1 MPMTPGK
8 DEDKTSFMNRC
19 VPDMVGTGPDKRP
32 NDQAV
37 GICIDIWDRN
47 KGKTAKP
54 DVTKQPE
61 PDPDE
66 DYQDFM
72 DRCTETDDEET
83 CQLQWDNRALA
94 SRTTKIDHD
103 GMTIQKTHAGHIDGA
118 EYVLSDET
126 IDRMGDVIQ
135 SSGWRLDAFKKN
147 PIALFN
153 HRADFIVGTW
163 RNLRIEEGVL
173 RGHLQLAPEGT
184 SPRIDEI
191 RKLVEAGI
199 LKATS
204 VGFKPLKY
212 EALNKDSVPP
222 NPFGGLRF
230 LEQELVE
237 TSLVSVPANPNAL
250 AIAKNLDISDT
261 TLRLVFAGQGE
272 KTPDKIVRRSHAG
285 QGNSSIRTKEKAMSL
300 AQTIIETQSQLA
312 VLRDGL
318 QQHLDTLDND
328 NVSDAQM
335 QKTDEFH
342 VRIAKV
348 RKLLDQHIESEKALG
363 LATSAA
369 HDPDPHEIRMPT
381 RRVEPAA
388 NGGGNS
394 SITRVPAE
402 VKVPYKPGDHTWK
415 ALTCLVK
422 MQGDRYRKAT
432 ALDVIRDTVGENDK
446 VRTMFDVL
454 IGKSASVPA
463 LTTATGWAA
472 ELVRTDIQGFMDSL
486 QPAAVATRLL
496 AKGLSFSFGTN
507 GIISIPTRSATPT
520 IAGSFVGEAAPIP
533 VRQGAF
539 TAITM
544 VPKKLA
550 VITVFSREIS
560 EHSDPAIEGL
570 LRTAIVEDTSVA
582 VDSVLLD
589 ANAATN
595 VRPAGLR
602 NGVSTLTP
610 TAGGGFAAIVGDVKL
625 LVGAL
630 TTSTLGN
637 LRNPV
642 WLMSPMLELGLRLT
656 VAPNTGVFPFAA
668 EINAGTFAG
677 FPVIVSPNVTAD
689 TLFLVDAAD
698 LVSASGEPRFD
709 VSDSATVHME
719 DTTPLAIS
727 SSGTP
732 NTVAAPV
739 RSFWQTDTL
748 GIRMIMPLNWA
759 MRRTGM
765 VAYITGTTWD

>member
-1 MPMTPGK
+1 MPMTPHK
-8 DEDKTSFMNRC
+8 DEDKTAFMDRC
-19 VPDMVGTGPDKRP
+19 MHDMSKDPDRT
-32 NDQAV
+32 NDQNLAA
-37 GICIDIWDRN
+37 CIDIWDRN
-47 KGKTAKP
+47 KGKAL
-54 DVTKQPE
+54 KQAPE

-66 DYQDFM
+66 DEQEFM
-72 DRCTETDDEET
+72 DRCIEEIGDEGE
-83 CQLQWDNRALA
+83 CELAWENRKVTA
-94 SRTTKIDHD
+94 
-103 GMTIQKTHAGHIDGA
+103 IQHKTHAGHIDGA

-135 SSGWRLDAFKKN
+135 SSGWRLDNFKRN

-153 HRADFIVGTW
+153 HRADFIVGKW
-163 RNLRIEEGVL
+163 RDLRIEDGVL

-272 KTPDKIVRRSHAG
+272 RTLDSKIVRRSHGGHADKSTVR
-285 QGNSSIRTKEKAMSL
+285 NKDKAMSL
-300 AQTIIETQSQLA
+300 AQNIVEAQSQLGL
-312 VLRDGL
+312 LRDGL

-328 NVSDAQM
+328 NVTDAQM

-342 VRIAKV
+342 EKIG
-348 RKLLDQHIESEKALG
+348 RKRKQVDQLIESEKALG
-363 LATSAA
+363 LATTAE
-369 HDPDPHEIRMPT
+369 HEQVHEIRMPKRT
-381 RRVEPAA
+381 VDPVAER
-388 NGGGNS
+388 N
-394 SITRVPAE
+394 ITRVPAE
-402 VKVPYKPGDHTWK
+402 AGKIYKPGDHTWK

-422 MQGDRYRKAT
+422 MQGDRYRKAS

-446 VRTMFDVL
+446 VRAVFDVL
-454 IGKSASVPA
+454 IGKAATVPA
-463 LTTATGWAA
+463 LTSQTGWAA
-472 ELVRTDIQGFMDSL
+472 ELVRTDIQGFMESL

-496 AKGLSFSFGTN
+496 AKGLQFAFGTN

-520 IAGSFVGEAAPIP
+520 IAGSFVGEGAPIP

-610 TAGGGFAAIVGDVKL
+610 TTGGGFAAIVGDVKL
-625 LVGAL
+625 LVAAL

-642 WLMSPMLELGLRLT
+642 WLMSPLLELGLRLT
-656 VAPNTGVFPFAA
+656 VAPNTGTFPFAA
-668 EINAGTFAG
+668 ELNAGTFAG

-759 MRRTGM
+759 FRRPAM
-765 VAYITGTTWD
+765 VAYVTGTTWD